1 MAFLLERRRRRRYLG
16 NGLVAGSKVSVLS
29 RTRARALC
37 NSRTRIPLLRGK
49 SGTAERKVEEKF
61 STLFFFFSF
70 QDWFWPSS
78 GTQQQRSRELRARVS
93 KGKTRI
99 RHGDFLFG
107 CEIIRWTGKFWS
119 WQDGNDDAWVTSSC
133 SCWNKI
139 LTLCTGIYI

>member
-16 NGLVAGSKVSVLS
+16 NGLVPRWAFYLVHA
-29 RTRARALC
+29 RARCA
-37 NSRTRIPLLRGK
+37 IPELEFPFWGENRGQPSEKLRK
-49 SGTAERKVEEKF
+49 SF
-61 STLFFFFSF
+61 LPFFFFLF

-78 GTQQQRSRELRARVS
+78 GTQQQRSRELRATVS

-99 RHGDFLFG
+99 RHGNFLFG
-107 CEIIRWTGKFWS
+107 CEIIRWTGKFLS

-139 LTLCTGIYI
+139 LTLCTSIYI